1 MPESSLGVSRAR
13 QLSIAVE
20 AIRTQFLENMHYA
33 YTIFDEQGNRL
44 AQSQYFPQFCLDHCQ
59 SGITDG
65 IGTAADGRE
74 ALGLIQQKKTDLA
87 FLDIQMPIMDGFE
100 VIQKIQGIKV
110 IIITAF
116 DSFEY
121 AQKALRM
128 GASDIISKPIDHDQL
143 REAIQRT
150 IGWNFTGNETVN
162 QILALIHQ
170 HYNDK
175 IELSELARQT
185 YCTESHIARLFKKHM
200 GISIISYVH
209 KVRIETA
216 IQMLK
221 NEPVSINEI
230 AHRTG
235 YQNLNNFYKHF
246 KEFTGET
253 PASICAEFNK
263 LI

>member
-87 FLDIQMPIMDGFE
+87 FLDIQMPIMDGF
-100 VIQKIQGIKV
+100 
-110 IIITAF
+110 
-116 DSFEY
+116 
-121 AQKALRM
+121 
-128 GASDIISKPIDHDQL
+128 
-143 REAIQRT
+143 
-150 IGWNFTGNETVN
+150 
-162 QILALIHQ
+162 
-170 HYNDK
+170 DK

>member
-13 QLSIAVE
+13 QLSFAVE

-143 REAIQRT
+143 RET
-150 IGWNFTGNETVN
+150 I
-162 QILALIHQ
+162 
-170 HYNDK
+170 
-175 IELSELARQT
+175 
-185 YCTESHIARLFKKHM
+185 
-200 GISIISYVH
+200 
-209 KVRIETA
+209 
-216 IQMLK
+216 
-221 NEPVSINEI
+221 
-230 AHRTG
+230 
-235 YQNLNNFYKHF
+235 
-246 KEFTGET
+246 
-253 PASICAEFNK
+253 
-263 LI
+263 